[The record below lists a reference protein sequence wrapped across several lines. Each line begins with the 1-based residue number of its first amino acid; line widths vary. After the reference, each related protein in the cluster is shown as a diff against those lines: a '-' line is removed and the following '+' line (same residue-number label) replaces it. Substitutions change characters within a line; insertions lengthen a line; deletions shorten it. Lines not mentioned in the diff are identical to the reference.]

1 MASPSF
7 TIPPNWQL
15 PEALRRRLGTAV
27 GRQRHMVHE
36 DDVLVVAH
44 EVPETGERMRRG
56 ILFWRDSQQQWHA
69 SNGEPGAVAVS
80 NLVSRYAKRLEQFD
94 RDELAAKKS
103 LDYLPLL
110 DGLAPVQRA
119 VRNLYTVLQEARR
132 AVPDCRELIDAR
144 DAAYEV
150 SRTAELLYQD
160 AKNAMEIAVI
170 RQSEENA
177 ANSEQMN
184 IAAHRLNIMAAIFF
198 PLATLGGIFGTTL
211 TDGWSWSKTA
221 APFALFLLAGLISGV
236 ALASYVSR
244 RKR

>member
-7 TIPPNWQL
+7 IVPANWQL
-15 PEALRRRLGTAV
+15 PEALRRRLGTAE

-36 DDVLVVAH
+36 DDILVVAH
-44 EVPETGERMRRG
+44 EVPESGERLRRG
-56 ILFWRDSQQQWHA
+56 ILFWRDNQDEWRS
-69 SNGEPGAVAVS
+69 SNGEPGAAAIS
-80 NLVSRYAKRLEQFD
+80 NLVGRYAKRLEQFD
-94 RDELAAKKS
+94 RAEAAATKS
-103 LDYLPLL
+103 SDYLPLL
-110 DGLAPVQRA
+110 EGLAPVQRA
-119 VRNLYTVLQEARR
+119 VRNLYDVLQEARR

-144 DAAYEV
+144 DSAYEV

-170 RQSEENA
+170 RQSEESA

-184 IAAHRLNIMAAIFF
+184 VAAHRLNIMAAIFF

-221 APFALFLLAGLISGV
+221 APFALFLLTGLVSGV
-236 ALASYVSR
+236 ALAIFVR
-244 RKR
+244 RSKR